1 MPLGVNHITP
11 SSAANFIPQQWRS
24 EVRIARKSKFVM
36 KEVAD
41 QLPIQGQ
48 KGNQFHIPNL
58 SNLVASTKVPGAPVN
73 LLQPNEGEFVLTIDK
88 HKEVSV
94 LVEDITEVQ
103 ETYFIRSRY
112 TKQMGAGLANA
123 LDDDL
128 MALRLAFTQTISA
141 SGVGLTEAKIL
152 TTKQTMDEADVPS
165 EDRYLVIPP
174 AGENDLLSINRFV
187 AADIRQNVADMIG
200 MGKFIGRI
208 HGFSVMMTNRV
219 KAGDSGRPGVGGGTA
234 GTYYSLACHGEALMY
249 GMPRDINVQSQYKLE
264 YLGTLVVSDE
274 IYGVGQY
281 RNDHGVVIQSV

>member
-36 KEVAD
+36 KDVAYE
-41 QLPIQGQ
+41 LPIQGQ

-58 SNLVASTKVPGAPVN
+58 SNLVASTKIPGAPVN

-88 HKEVSV
+88 HKEVSI

-103 ETYFIRSRY
+103 EQYYIRSRY
-112 TKQMGAGLANA
+112 TGQMGSAAANA

-128 MALRLAFTQTISA
+128 LALRGTFTQTVAA
-141 SGVGLTEAKIL
+141 SGVGMTEAKIL
-152 TTKQTMDEADVPS
+152 TAKQGLDEVDTPPDGRV
-165 EDRYLVIPP
+165 LVIPP
-174 AGENDLLSINRFV
+174 AVENDLLSINRFV
-187 AADIRQNVADMIG
+187 AADIRQNVSDMIG

-208 HGFSVMMTNRV
+208 HGFSVMMTNRI
-219 KAGDSGRPGVGGGTA
+219 KAGDNTRPGAGGGTA
-234 GTYYSLACHGEALMY
+234 NTYYSLACHSEASMY
-249 GMPRDINVQSQYKLE
+249 GMPRPMNLQSQYKVE
-264 YLGTLVVSDE
+264 YLGTLVVADE

-281 RNDHGVVIQSV
+281 RNDHGVVILSV